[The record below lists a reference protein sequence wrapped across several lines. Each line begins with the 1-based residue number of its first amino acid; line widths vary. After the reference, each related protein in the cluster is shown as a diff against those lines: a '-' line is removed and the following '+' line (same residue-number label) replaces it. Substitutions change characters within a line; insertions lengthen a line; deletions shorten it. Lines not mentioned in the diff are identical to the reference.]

1 MTFDTFE
8 EYQAAEASEKDGLV
22 IVEASK
28 RLMGWAVHS
37 GSIYKLTSF
46 DHPVFSPDSPV
57 QDSGVALT
65 AALSLGA
72 MSAGKYYHDRAA
84 KILYLQAS
92 DSVNPNGKFISLT
105 FRLFFSKSGRNLPHD
120 LSTGFDVHWRALLSD
135 TSDFGVE
142 LDNQNQLGSAIEGSG
157 SLKFFNDQEFWGP
170 IYDKYYFENQ
180 RAYVYSW
187 NPFLPITE
195 AKLIYR
201 GRIQKK
207 TYTPNQVTFELQD
220 MLVALRSPV
229 TLPFLQDYVGARIT
243 DTLKLAFQRR
253 LYGYVQGHRPTNIDQ
268 ILSGYAISGTV
279 SVTDG
284 STALTGS
291 GTSFLSQLAPD
302 DEVTLFLSA
311 GPQTLSIGTITSNTA
326 ADLSEEFSGSDESGV
341 SVTVKPANPT
351 YARNRIF
358 LIAGHP
364 LCEPTTTVTRGIT
377 TSMIEVA
384 SVQGMRPGDSIVVAG
399 ENTSIVRISGLTIK
413 LSTSLATTPSVGDT
427 VTRPAVT
434 NVYLD
439 DQLLTLTT
447 DYTYSAANATLTL
460 NSGCEV
466 NIAKPKKLRGTLTF
480 TSGSRAVTGTGTKL
494 AVDLKVGDW
503 IAGLGEADYFEVLS
517 VTDDANLTLRT
528 PATYTATLTSL
539 VKRPPYYQEGTSI
552 LSCDVLGRT
561 DTNLT
566 TGNLLKTAPEI
577 VQDLLTDAGLSAL
590 VNTASFALA
599 KSLTNKRVGVAI
611 PKKLG
616 DKSTQK
622 LRDIINELNKSD
634 FGSLVQNEDFELE
647 YHILS
652 PDKPSDMTRL
662 SEVDALSFS
671 IESDSTRIVK
681 TARVNY
687 AFREVDPISKEAV
700 NLQAE
705 ATSDNSQYLAG
716 STNEFKI
723 DTLLVDEAD
732 AQIYANRWSFIFEVA
747 SSVVKIGTKLQGVR
761 LQIGDKVEI
770 KHEKLYERVGS
781 TAKRKIAAVTLAK
794 KSLSDSSIQL
804 DDLSNAFSQCA
815 VIADNTAVAYSGATE
830 QERAVTGY
838 ISDDYGMQGND
849 PDTFGIGLIW

>member
-1 MTFDTFE
+1 
-8 EYQAAEASEKDGLV
+8 
-22 IVEASK
+22 
-28 RLMGWAVHS
+28 
-37 GSIYKLTSF
+37 
-46 DHPVFSPDSPV
+46 
-57 QDSGVALT
+57 
-65 AALSLGA
+65 
-72 MSAGKYYHDRAA
+72 
-84 KILYLQAS
+84 
-92 DSVNPNGKFISLT
+92 
-105 FRLFFSKSGRNLPHD
+105 
-120 LSTGFDVHWRALLSD
+120 
-135 TSDFGVE
+135 
-142 LDNQNQLGSAIEGSG
+142 
-157 SLKFFNDQEFWGP
+157 
-170 IYDKYYFENQ
+170 
-180 RAYVYSW
+180 
-187 NPFLPITE
+187 
-195 AKLIYR
+195 
-201 GRIQKK
+201 
-207 TYTPNQVTFELQD
+207 
-220 MLVALRSPV
+220 
-229 TLPFLQDYVGARIT
+229 
-243 DTLKLAFQRR
+243 
-253 LYGYVQGHRPTNIDQ
+253 
-268 ILSGYAISGTV
+268 
-279 SVTDG
+279 
-284 STALTGS
+284 
-291 GTSFLSQLAPD
+291 
-302 DEVTLFLSA
+302 
-311 GPQTLSIGTITSNTA
+311 
-326 ADLSEEFSGSDESGV
+326 
-341 SVTVKPANPT
+341 
-351 YARNRIF
+351 
-358 LIAGHP
+358 
-364 LCEPTTTVTRGIT
+364 
-377 TSMIEVA
+377 
-384 SVQGMRPGDSIVVAG
+384 
-399 ENTSIVRISGLTIK
+399 
-413 LSTSLATTPSVGDT
+413 
-427 VTRPAVT
+427 
-434 NVYLD
+434 
-439 DQLLTLTT
+439 
-447 DYTYSAANATLTL
+447 
-460 NSGCEV
+460 
-466 NIAKPKKLRGTLTF
+466 
-480 TSGSRAVTGTGTKL
+480 
-494 AVDLKVGDW
+494 
-503 IAGLGEADYFEVLS
+503 
-517 VTDDANLTLRT
+517 
-528 PATYTATLTSL
+528 
-539 VKRPPYYQEGTSI
+539 
-552 LSCDVLGRT
+552 
-561 DTNLT
+561 
-566 TGNLLKTAPEI
+566 

-634 FGSLVQNEDFELE
+634 FRSLVQNEDFELE